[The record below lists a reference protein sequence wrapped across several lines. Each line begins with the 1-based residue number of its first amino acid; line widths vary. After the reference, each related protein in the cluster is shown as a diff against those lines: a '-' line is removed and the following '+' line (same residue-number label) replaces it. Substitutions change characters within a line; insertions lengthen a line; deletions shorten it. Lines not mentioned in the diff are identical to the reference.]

1 MTRTTLAVLALA
13 ALLALPLAAQEGPA
27 PVPAQTNKETKPS
40 PADEAAE
47 LARRAAEKIVE
58 ALRAV
63 IASIPQYEA
72 PEVLPN
78 GDILI
83 RRKHPPPAPEPEAKP
98 KETRT

>member
-1 MTRTTLAVLALA
+1 MTRTGLAILAVA
-13 ALLALPLAAQEGPA
+13 ALLALPLTSAPAQER
-27 PVPAQTNKETKPS
+27 KPN

-83 RRKHPPPAPEPEAKP
+83 RRKHPPPTPEPEAKP